1 MTQQDEQLFAALEV
15 RLQLLMDRNDALR
28 KENRELHAS
37 LADCRTCL
45 ADREHELQEVSDAY
59 RNLKTV
65 HVLAAGG
72 GDEIGDTKK
81 QLRKL
86 IGDIDQCI
94 ALLNA

>member
-1 MTQQDEQLFAALEV
+1 MTQQDEQLFAAFEV
-15 RLQLLMDRNDALR
+15 RLQLLMNRNEALR
-28 KENRELHAS
+28 SENRELRAT
-37 LADCRTCL
+37 LAECRAHL
-45 ADREHELQEVSDAY
+45 EEKERELEEVGNAY